1 MEDLKWQFIKLQNE
15 LSNYDLKYIYN
26 MDETGLNPRQLP
38 DRTYLADDE
47 DPKDTRGDKSQ
58 NDKLRVTMVCCVS
71 AVGEKIDIL
80 IIGKAARPYSFYAKG
95 SKTNYDLPIPY
106 TNQKNA
112 WLDRTVYQHWL
123 INVFQQEILKRHVEL
138 RNGTKRAALVMDNF
152 DAHDSASILLGGQID
167 EYFLPPNVTSKKQP
181 FDMGIGYALKNTYRY
196 ALLDAMAEYD
206 QVGLDGLFSATAL
219 RQDPGEGRRGI
230 KDGVAANMYD
240 TLHLVKHS
248 WNNISTNAI
257 IKCWLKADILC
268 EKQTAELKTLVT
280 ESKKE
285 LNLNHAMMEE
295 LKPIVKKIQV
305 SKYASEMH
313 RKAVVRL
320 KNLFQMN
327 DIDQLTLA
335 FDRYVKTESKDDE
348 IEYDME
354 KCVETGVTISQKK
367 VKRKDDEI
375 ENETRSTTSQI
386 RKMENA
392 VTISKD
398 AFGENN
404 SIVKK
409 LQQQLSAAIADRKT
423 TQSTLD
429 GFVFLSPK
437 PLLPP
442 KLQPLIKSPTFELD
456 NTKVDNIQAMDVEI
470 NNVDVNF
477 SNLHLA

>member
-1 MEDLKWQFIKLQNE
+1 
-15 LSNYDLKYIYN
+15 
-26 MDETGLNPRQLP
+26 
-38 DRTYLADDE
+38 
-47 DPKDTRGDKSQ
+47 
-58 NDKLRVTMVCCVS
+58 
-71 AVGEKIDIL
+71 
-80 IIGKAARPYSFYAKG
+80 
-95 SKTNYDLPIPY
+95 
-106 TNQKNA
+106 
-112 WLDRTVYQHWL
+112 
-123 INVFQQEILKRHVEL
+123 
-138 RNGTKRAALVMDNF
+138 
-152 DAHDSASILLGGQID
+152 
-167 EYFLPPNVTSKKQP
+167 
-181 FDMGIGYALKNTYRY
+181 
-196 ALLDAMAEYD
+196 
-206 QVGLDGLFSATAL
+206 
-219 RQDPGEGRRGI
+219 
-230 KDGVAANMYD
+230 
-240 TLHLVKHS
+240 
-248 WNNISTNAI
+248 
-257 IKCWLKADILC
+257 
-268 EKQTAELKTLVT
+268 
-280 ESKKE
+280 
-285 LNLNHAMMEE
+285 
-295 LKPIVKKIQV
+295 
-305 SKYASEMH
+305 
-313 RKAVVRL
+313 
-320 KNLFQMN
+320 
-327 DIDQLTLA
+327 
-335 FDRYVKTESKDDE
+335 KTESKDDE